1 MVRRHGVQGHTI
13 PFYLTKGES
22 FRSKTTSELIISP
35 GYDFAWFTSPTR
47 SLGDAQ
53 VTAEY
58 IAYNIKRLAAMSATK
73 KVFIIGHSQGNINIQ
88 WALAFWPSMRKYVTG
103 FSSLAGD
110 FHGELLFLWSMSGTD
125 VKVPLRGRYSVPHK
139 TSCREDANL
148 VYSNKALDQNTS
160 PLRTPSADLL

>member
-1 MVRRHGVQGHTI
+1 M
-13 PFYLTKGES
+13 
-22 FRSKTTSELIISP
+22 SELIVSP
-35 GYDFAWFTSPTR
+35 GYDIAWFTSPTR

-110 FHGELLFLWSMSGTD
+110 FHGELLCLWSMSSTD